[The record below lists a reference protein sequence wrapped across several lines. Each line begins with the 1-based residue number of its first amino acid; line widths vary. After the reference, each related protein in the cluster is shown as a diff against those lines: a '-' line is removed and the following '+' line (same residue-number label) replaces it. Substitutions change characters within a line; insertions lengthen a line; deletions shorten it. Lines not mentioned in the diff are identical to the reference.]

1 MKYARLSGEVKSP
14 LRYPGGKSRAIP
26 QIIPLIPPFKE
37 YREPF
42 IGGGSV
48 FVAVKQ
54 RAASDA
60 TFKINDLNQDLYCL
74 WKVLRDEP
82 ERLIDAIKETKARY
96 VEGAE
101 LNRDMRDWQCNDDF
115 ERAVRFFIINR
126 TSFSGLSDSGGFS
139 QQAFRSRFTDSSIAR
154 LVKMKPIMKDVII
167 TNDDYHVLLEDEG
180 DDVFIFL
187 DPPYFK
193 AMKKRLYGKDGDL
206 HVGFDHERFARDM
219 QACHHKWL
227 ITYDD
232 APEIRDLFGFATI
245 YDWELQYGMNNFMQ
259 GSAAAGKELFIM
271 NYTPSTKPETPA
283 TEQKTKGNFTSL
295 DAFLKKVNE

>member
-1 MKYARLSGEVKSP
+1 MMLMKYARLSGEVKSP

-26 QIIPLIPPFKE
+26 QIVPLIPPFKE

-42 IGGGSV
+42 VGGGSV

-74 WKVLRDEP
+74 WKSLRDEP
-82 ERLIDAIKETKARY
+82 KRLIDAIKETKARY

-167 TNDDYHVLLEDEG
+167 TNDDYHVLLEDVG

-206 HVGFDHERFARDM
+206 HVGFDHERFARAHLAQPVEPPGDRLGRTEWSGIADRPCK
-219 QACHHKWL
+219 QPASRQGRQ
-227 ITYDD
+227 IS
-232 APEIRDLFGFATI
+232 IRKRHGATRLL
-245 YDWELQYGMNNFMQ
+245 D
-259 GSAAAGKELFIM
+259 S
-271 NYTPSTKPETPA
+271 PDHDR
-283 TEQKTKGNFTSL
+283 QKRRIGTRAK
-295 DAFLKKVNE
+295 